1 MIRWLGQKPERGVLY
16 NQAARVCHR
25 VRQQEGDA
33 PVSVRE
39 EEKWNDTYNLAVSSR
54 AHKIR
59 ERIKWD

>member
-25 VRQQEGDA
+25 VRQQEGGA

-39 EEKWNDTYNLAVSSR
+39 EEKKNDT
-54 AHKIR
+54 
-59 ERIKWD
+59 